1 MLEIAH
7 TGSLTD
13 TASTH
18 RARDGEGGRMQKD
31 GVRHG
36 PEYKVITVVEQYIC

>member
-13 TASTH
+13 TAFTH
-18 RARDGEGGRMQKD
+18 RARDGEGGRMCRK
-31 GVRHG
+31 
-36 PEYKVITVVEQYIC
+36 TVWDMDRNIKWSP